1 MTVATVIYYSGV
13 HPYTLRPVYT
23 AKSKQ
28 EKRQQ
33 HMFFFWHKRENHKKI
48 REKLISI
55 GREDLIEKLIDDQ
68 KKYNKREFVKGR
80 GKQKRG
86 KKKKRYGKKR

>member
-1 MTVATVIYYSGV
+1 MTVATVIYYAGV
-13 HPYTLRPVYT
+13 HPYTLKPVYT
-23 AKSKQ
+23 PKTKQ

-33 HMFFFWHKRENHKKI
+33 HMFFFWHKRENHRLI

-68 KKYNKREFVKGR
+68 KKFRKKEYVKKRSEVKN
-80 GKQKRG
+80 GKR
-86 KKKKRYGKKR
+86 KKRYGRK